1 MPDLFR
7 LLLTAPCLLKMRFYM
22 DNSSVVELINIKKHF
37 GEIKANDGVD
47 LTVRSREIHAILGEN
62 GSGKSTLMNILSGL
76 YRPDHGKICIRGKEV
91 DIHTPRDAAALGIGM
106 IHQHFKLVEALS
118 AWENIVGGMRDG
130 LFLNKKKVIGKI
142 RELSDLYGLSVIP
155 EKKVSQMTIGE
166 KQTVEILKAL
176 YRGADILILDEPTAV
191 LTSQETDRLFQILKE
206 MRQKGCSVILITHKL
221 QEVIDISDRV
231 TVLRKGRTIGSLPTS
246 EADAQLLASMMV
258 GREMDLSIPYENTE
272 DMDKHI
278 VLSIRNLSL
287 HPRGNRRGLS
297 VSELEISSHEILGIA
312 GVADSGQKELCEAIA
327 GLIRVSGS
335 ITLNGKEISSVNPVI
350 RKKEDIHMG
359 FVPEDRLGMGLIE
372 GMSITDNVA
381 LRSAGKAE
389 GIFIDRKARR
399 DSAVKLISD
408 YGVSAAG
415 PDQEI
420 QALSGGNIQKILLGR
435 EIENSTDF
443 LIAAYPVRGLDVGA
457 SDFIYEKLNEQK
469 KKGAAIL
476 FVGEDLDI
484 MLGICDRIAVLH
496 NGTLMGVVSAKDATK
511 REIGLMMMG
520 ERREDQDAAV

>member
-1 MPDLFR
+1 MPDLSCM
-7 LLLTAPCLLKMRFYM
+7 LLTAPCLLKMRLYM
-22 DNSSVVELINIKKHF
+22 ENSAVVELIKIKKHF

-76 YRPDHGKICIRGKEV
+76 YLPDQGEIRIRGKAV
-91 DIHTPRDAAALGIGM
+91 NIHSPRDAAALGIGM
-106 IHQHFKLVEALS
+106 IHQHFKLVEALT
-118 AWENIVGGMRDG
+118 AWENIVGGMHDG
-130 LFLNKKKVIGKI
+130 MFLNKKKVIGRIK
-142 RELSDLYGLSVIP
+142 ELSDLYGLHAVP

-191 LTSQETDRLFQILKE
+191 LTSQETDRLFQILSE
-206 MRQKGCSVILITHKL
+206 MREKGCSVILITHKL
-221 QEVIDISDRV
+221 QEVMDISDRV
-231 TVLRKGRTIGSLPTS
+231 TVLRKGKTIGSLDT
-246 EADAQLLASMMV
+246 ADADASRLASMMV
-258 GREMDLSIPYENTE
+258 GREMDLSVPYEDTG
-272 DMDKHI
+272 DMDKHV
-278 VLSIRNLSL
+278 VLSIHDLSL
-287 HPRGNRRGLS
+287 APKGSRRGLS
-297 VSELEISSHEILGIA
+297 IPDLTVSSHEILGIA

-335 ITLNGKEISSVNPVI
+335 ITLNGREIASVNPVT
-350 RKKEDIHMG
+350 RKKEEINIG

-381 LRSAGKAE
+381 LRAGGKE
-389 GIFIDRKARR
+389 NGFFVDKKARK

-408 YGVSAAG
+408 YSVSAAG

-443 LIAAYPVRGLDVGA
+443 LITAYPVRGLDVGA

-496 NGTLMGVVSAKDATK
+496 SGTLMGVVPAKNATK
-511 REIGLMMMG
+511 RMIGLMMMG
-520 ERREDQDAAV
+520 EKQEDQDAAV